1 MAVTATNLRF
11 EGVIAALTA
20 TGTRLQLDADADT
33 AFPPTERSDLWVLTL
48 VLFFLF
54 FFVFISC
61 NFGTVGSFVIVVGL

>member
-1 MAVTATNLRF
+1 VTNLRF

-33 AFPPTERSDLWVLTL
+33 AFPPTERSDLWVPTP

-54 FFVFISC
+54 FFVFFLFFLFFFSLVIL
-61 NFGTVGSFVIVVGL
+61 GS